1 MDQGELEQSAR
12 VGDINVALIWSE
24 ELNRRVPIGTKW
36 TQRGRREEIPIN
48 VTSVMWGSWK
58 PAPHSDQGAWLPD
71 SFASSK
77 RQTNRIQNLTL
88 PIGGDLPDDD
98 TASSPAGL
106 PIGLTV
112 NAF

>member
-1 MDQGELEQSAR
+1 
-12 VGDINVALIWSE
+12 
-24 ELNRRVPIGTKW
+24 
-36 TQRGRREEIPIN
+36 
-48 VTSVMWGSWK
+48 
-58 PAPHSDQGAWLPD
+58 
-71 SFASSK
+71 
-77 RQTNRIQNLTL
+77 LTL